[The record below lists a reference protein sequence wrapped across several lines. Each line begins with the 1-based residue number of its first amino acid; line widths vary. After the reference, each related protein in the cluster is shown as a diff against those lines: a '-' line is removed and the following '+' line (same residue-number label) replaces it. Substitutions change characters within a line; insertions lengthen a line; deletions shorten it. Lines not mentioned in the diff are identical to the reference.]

1 MTSLNSKDT
10 SKVYLHDQEMAGGE
24 SDGTSISTNLAKR
37 ETTRKEGQRR
47 DKGRGEPTEKE
58 ILKN

>member
-1 MTSLNSKDT
+1 MTGLNSKDT
-10 SKVYLHDQEMAGGE
+10 SKVYLHVQEMAGGE
-24 SDGTSISTNLAKR
+24 SDRTSISTNLAKR

>member
-1 MTSLNSKDT
+1 MTGLNSKDT
-10 SKVYLHDQEMAGGE
+10 SKIYLHDQEMAGGE

-37 ETTRKEGQRR
+37 ETTRKEGRRR

>member
-1 MTSLNSKDT
+1 MTGLNSKDT
-10 SKVYLHDQEMAGGE
+10 SKVYIHDQEMAGGE

-37 ETTRKEGQRR
+37 ETTRKEGRRR
-47 DKGRGEPTEKE
+47 DKGTEEPTEKE

>member
-1 MTSLNSKDT
+1 MTGLNSKDT
-10 SKVYLHDQEMAGGE
+10 SKVYLHDQEMAGRK

-37 ETTRKEGQRR
+37 ETTRKEGRRR
-47 DKGRGEPTEKE
+47 DKGTEEPTEKE